1 MGSSEQLYRCEHRV
15 TVKEREERMARIQV
29 AIERVTLTS
38 PLLRREIQIRLT
50 DETDLQFLFTLRLG
64 EDDFQVL
71 KQQQGLLVDFGA
83 FAQKLIDLLQLCQ
96 AEEGRDAPRYIL
108 QLSPGPDHWCLNVVE
123 TNPFKHLTHLSL
135 RFLAGSDADVRDY
148 LAACLKKLRTDSGQ
162 AAKAA
167 SATEADL
174 RSRLERCQEQLAGRS
189 AELERLRTDV
199 ETRSQEAAAKAAA
212 ELAYERQKTTEAQQV
227 FQSKYERDRRE
238 LEQAHLRIVKQLETQ
253 NSELTA
259 SCKSLQE
266 ENFRLELQ
274 LKEATARATRLEE
287 SESQLRREL
296 DAAKHDRDGLG
307 RTRQE
312 QEAAVHQ
319 LTTRVAVLEQ
329 ELKDKDALL
338 ARTGDLLETE
348 KAARKRLE
356 DDLAA
361 RQRRVEGLERK
372 QSATVSE
379 MEKGN
384 EVIKKLQAELRQLL
398 KKLESR
404 SQLAV
409 KQEKAVTRLEEELT
423 AAREQARSAER
434 QAQQKVDEIADLK
447 DQISSLQKKLE
458 ESKQLL
464 RSNDNVIQW
473 LNKQINESQA
483 RSAAPGA
490 GMGAKKF
497 DHAVPAAL
505 QSYRPAVPLTS
516 SAASAA
522 ATASAATAA
531 APPIGLDSKYL
542 HRTAAGSGLANGGSR
557 IPPPHPPGTSA
568 APGAP
573 ATSGQMSLTSAYF
586 PGAVK

>member
-1 MGSSEQLYRCEHRV
+1 
-15 TVKEREERMARIQV
+15 
-29 AIERVTLTS
+29 
-38 PLLRREIQIRLT
+38 
-50 DETDLQFLFTLRLG
+50 
-64 EDDFQVL
+64 
-71 KQQQGLLVDFGA
+71 
-83 FAQKLIDLLQLCQ
+83 
-96 AEEGRDAPRYIL
+96 PRYIL

-212 ELAYERQKTTEAQQV
+212 ELAYERQK
-227 FQSKYERDRRE
+227 
-238 LEQAHLRIVKQLETQ
+238 AHLRIVKQLETQ